1 LLTNLKEGSM
11 NDTQLATETTLTR
24 EQKRAIGL
32 LSIGTFLEYFDLQL
46 YVHMALLL
54 NNVFFAKTDPFNAA
68 LLSAFAF
75 CSTYLLKPFGALIFG
90 YIGDFIGRKLVIV
103 LTTIIMAITC
113 TTITFLPSY
122 AQIGITASVVITLCR
137 MLQGMA
143 ASAESRGAEIYITES
158 FTPPL
163 QYPLVAIITVFSAVG
178 TSMALGIGSFFT
190 NERIFGTE
198 HEYWRVA
205 FLLGA
210 IIGLV
215 GGAARTSLKEASEFS
230 DKKKML
236 KARFAENK
244 IAWDEDHVKDK
255 LDRQK
260 ISLTS
265 LAYFFICCARAPCF
279 YFIYI
284 YCADVMKNDLALS
297 AGAIIYHNFW
307 VSIVDMLGLLF
318 LAYISSKIYP
328 IRILK
333 AKFILFFAC
342 IVFFPMV
349 MYNYPSEGVVFVFQC
364 LAALFVFDDIPASPI
379 FYSHFPIMKRFTYTS
394 LLSALAKFMTYVI
407 TSFGLVYATKYLG
420 YYGIF
425 VILVPVGG
433 LYYLAV
439 RYFDRLE
446 GAKRASRQI
455 HSLFS

>member
-1 LLTNLKEGSM
+1 MQSP
-11 NDTQLATETTLTR
+11 TQTSLTR

-46 YVHMALLL
+46 YIHMALLL
-54 NNVFFAKTDPFNAA
+54 NNIFFAKTDPFNAA

-103 LTTIIMAITC
+103 ITTIIMAITC

-122 AQIGITASVVITLCR
+122 AKIGITASIVITVCR

-158 FTPPL
+158 FNPPL

-215 GGAARTSLKEASEFS
+215 GGAARTSLREASEFS
-230 DKKKML
+230 DKKKLL
-236 KARFAENK
+236 KARFSDNK
-244 IAWDEDHVKDK
+244 IAWDEAHVVKNQPHQ
-255 LDRQK
+255 QK

-265 LAYFFICCARAPCF
+265 LAYFFICCARSPCF

-284 YCADVMKNDLALS
+284 YCADVLKNDLALS

-342 IVFFPMV
+342 IVFFPIV
-349 MYNYPSEGVVFVFQC
+349 MHSYPSESVVFVFQC

-379 FYSHFPIMKRFTYTS
+379 FYRYFPIMKRFTYTS
-394 LLSALAKFMTYVI
+394 LLSALAKLMTYVI
-407 TSFGLVYATKYLG
+407 TSFGLVYATKYFG
-420 YYGIF
+420 YSGIF
-425 VILVPVGG
+425 LILIPVGG
-433 LYYLAV
+433 MYYLAV
-439 RYFDRLE
+439 RYFDTLE
-446 GAKRASRQI
+446 KAKQV
-455 HSLFS
+455 LP

>member
-1 LLTNLKEGSM
+1 MKNIQIP
-11 NDTQLATETTLTR
+11 TQTTLSR
-24 EQKRAIGL
+24 AQKRAIGL
-32 LSIGTFLEYFDLQL
+32 LSVGTFLEYFDLQL

-54 NNVFFAKTDPFNAA
+54 NNVFFPKTDPFTAS

-103 LTTIIMAITC
+103 ITTIIMAITC

-122 AQIGITASVVITLCR
+122 AQIGITASVIITLCR

-158 FTPPL
+158 FKPPL

-178 TSMALGIGSFFT
+178 TSLALGIGSFFT

-215 GGAARTSLKEASEFS
+215 GGVARTSLKEASEFAN
-230 DKKKML
+230 KKKML
-236 KARFAENK
+236 KAKFADNK
-244 IAWDEDHVKDK
+244 IAWNEDRVQ
-255 LDRQK
+255 DRLGKQK

-284 YCADVMKNDLALS
+284 YCADVLKNDLALP

-333 AKFILFFAC
+333 VKFILFFVC
-342 IVFFPMV
+342 IVFFPIV
-349 MYNYPSEGVVFVFQC
+349 MRSHPSEGVVFIFQC

-379 FYSHFPIMKRFTYTS
+379 FYRHFPIMKRFTYTS
-394 LLSALAKFMTYVI
+394 LLSALAKLMTYVI
-407 TSFGLVYATKYLG
+407 TSFGLVFATKYLG
-420 YYGIF
+420 YSGILL
-425 VILVPVGG
+425 ILIPVGV

-439 RYFDRLE
+439 SYFDRLE
-446 GAKRASRQI
+446 KAK
-455 HSLFS
+455 

>member
-1 LLTNLKEGSM
+1 MQLS
-11 NDTQLATETTLTR
+11 TQTSLTR
-24 EQKRAIGL
+24 EQKKAMVL

-46 YVHMALLL
+46 YIHMALLL
-54 NNVFFAKTDPFNAA
+54 NNVFFAKTDPFNAS
-68 LLSAFAF
+68 LLQAFAF

-103 LTTIIMAITC
+103 ITTIIMAITC

-122 AQIGITASVVITLCR
+122 AKIGITASIVITVCR

-158 FTPPL
+158 FNPPL

-205 FLLGA
+205 FMLGA

-236 KARFAENK
+236 KARFSDNK
-244 IAWDEDHVKDK
+244 MAWSEDHVANNKP
-255 LDRQK
+255 RQQRT
-260 ISLTS
+260 SLTS
-265 LAYFFICCARAPCF
+265 LAYFFICCARSPCF

-284 YCADVMKNDLALS
+284 YCADILKNDLALS
-297 AGAIIYHNFW
+297 TGAIIYHNFW

-342 IVFFPMV
+342 IIFFPVV
-349 MYNYPSEGVVFVFQC
+349 MHSYPSESVVFVFQC

-379 FYSHFPIMKRFTYTS
+379 FYRHFPIMKRFTYTS
-394 LLSALAKFMTYVI
+394 LLSALAKLMTYVI
-407 TSFGLVYATKYLG
+407 TSFGLVYATKYFG
-420 YYGIF
+420 YSGIF
-425 VILVPVGG
+425 LILIPVGG
-433 LYYLAV
+433 MYYLAV
-439 RYFDRLE
+439 RYFDMLE
-446 GAKRASRQI
+446 KAKQVL
-455 HSLFS
+455 H